1 MIVSRSSPQFCS
13 GVLYLGFPIRMCV
26 RPQHRVQVLLRLQ
39 SQTIKLIDHRL
50 IQLNVFT
57 VNPQATRSTRL
68 RFTTQAPTSVRAV
81 GLADITLCRFNDN
94 DISELMYGGNDVTE
108 WTKDIVRLR
117 LTQVSASLNA
127 ALTFR
132 RILSLKAIRI
142 YT

>member
-1 MIVSRSSPQFCS
+1 
-13 GVLYLGFPIRMCV
+13 MCV

-57 VNPQATRSTRL
+57 VNPQATRTTRQ
-68 RFTTQAPTSVRAV
+68 RFTTQVPTSVRAV

-94 DISELMYGGNDVTE
+94 NMTELMYGGNDVAE

-117 LTQVSASLNA
+117 LTQVSASLYA

-132 RILSLKAIRI
+132 RTLSLC
-142 YT
+142 